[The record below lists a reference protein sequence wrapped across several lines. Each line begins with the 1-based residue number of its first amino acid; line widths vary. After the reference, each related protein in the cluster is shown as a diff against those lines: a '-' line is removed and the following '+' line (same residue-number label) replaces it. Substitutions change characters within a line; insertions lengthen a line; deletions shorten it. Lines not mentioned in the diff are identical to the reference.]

1 MERGFRLL
9 AWAWVGSLLTV
20 GFIVAPTLFTSL
32 DARSAGQVAAVL
44 FRREAIIGV
53 VCALPLLLLATR
65 LLRAGHAQYRSLRF
79 LVLAMLLCV
88 LIGYFALA
96 PYMTALRSAAEAQ
109 GLSMAESAYAQR
121 FGALHLAST
130 VFYGVQSC
138 LGAVL
143 VWRCSGRKAGR

>member
-20 GFIVAPTLFTSL
+20 GFIVAPTLFARL
-32 DARSAGQVAAVL
+32 DARSAGQVATVL

-53 VCALPLLLLATR
+53 MCALPLWLLATR
-65 LLRAGHAQYRSLRF
+65 LVRAGQAQYRSLRL
-79 LVLAMLLCV
+79 LVLARSLCV

-96 PYMTALRSAAEAQ
+96 PHMNALRA
-109 GLSMAESAYAQR
+109 MAETQGIAIVQSAYAQR
-121 FGALHLAST
+121 FGVLHLAST
-130 VFYGVQSC
+130 VFYGIQSG

-143 VWRCSGRKAGR
+143 IWRCSK